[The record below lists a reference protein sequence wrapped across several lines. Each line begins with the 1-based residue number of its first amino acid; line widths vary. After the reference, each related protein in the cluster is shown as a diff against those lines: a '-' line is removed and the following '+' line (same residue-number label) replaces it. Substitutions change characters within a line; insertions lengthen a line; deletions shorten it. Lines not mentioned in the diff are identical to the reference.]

1 MSSRKKVM
9 SLFNLKKD
17 KLPAGVTLERSDAG
31 LVVHLARSI
40 SADFLLDDAE
50 GLKNY
55 RFILEEGA
63 RTEVLA
69 FACGDTQT
77 LAAVE
82 ADMLG
87 KDSYFSFKGLSV
99 LDDTQNQRL
108 KVTARHK
115 APHTTSR
122 QLFKSV
128 LSETAFSDFET
139 AVSVERGAPR
149 ADSNQLCRN
158 LLLSEGARAV
168 SRPLLNIDNDDVSCT
183 HGATTGPMEES
194 ELFYLRSRGLTESAA
209 KELLVYGFAEEILEA
224 VQDAEVRSRLES
236 LVRAKLQK
244 ALKKR

>member
-1 MSSRKKVM
+1 M

-17 KLPAGVTLERSDAG
+17 KLPVGVTLRQLDAG
-31 LVVHLARSI
+31 LEVHLARAV
-40 SADFLLDDAE
+40 SADFLLDGAE
-50 GLKNY
+50 GVKNY
-55 RFILEEGA
+55 RFVLEEGA

-69 FACGDTQT
+69 FACGETQT
-77 LAAVE
+77 LTGVE
-82 ADMLG
+82 VEMLG

-99 LDDTQNQRL
+99 LEDSQNQRL

-122 QLFKSV
+122 QLFKAV

-139 AVSVERGAPR
+139 GVSVERGASR

-158 LLLSEGARAV
+158 QLLSEGALAV

-209 KELLVYGFAEEILEA
+209 KELLVYGFAEEILEV
-224 VQDAEVRSRLES
+224 VQDPEVRLRLES

>member
-1 MSSRKKVM
+1 M
-9 SLFNLKKD
+9 
-17 KLPAGVTLERSDAG
+17 GVTLKQLDQGLEIRLGRSVTAN
-31 LVVHLARSI
+31 
-40 SADFLLDDAE
+40 FLLEDAE
-50 GLKNY
+50 DAKNY

-69 FACGDTQT
+69 FTCGAVH
-77 LAAVE
+77 AAATVE
-82 ADMLG
+82 AEMLG
-87 KDSYFSFKGLSV
+87 RDSYFSFKGLSV
-99 LDDTQNQRL
+99 LDDSQDHKL

-122 QLFKSV
+122 QLYKTV
-128 LSETAFSDFET
+128 LSEAAFSDFET
-139 AVSVERGAPR
+139 AVSVERGASR

-168 SRPLLNIDNDDVSCT
+168 SRPLLNIDNDDVACA

-194 ELFYLRSRGLTESAA
+194 ELFYLRSRGLNESAA

-224 VQDAEVRSRLES
+224 IEDAQVRASLEF
-236 LVRAKLQK
+236 LVRKKLKK